1 MSLGDD
7 WKIGLIV
14 GPSGSGKSTLLR
26 EFGEEQNIEWDSN
39 KAVCSHFNDATDAE
53 ERLSSVGFN
62 SIPSWMRPYHVL
74 SNGEQFRA
82 DLARRIEDGAIIDEY
97 TSVVDR
103 NVARSCSVAVKKY
116 IDKKGLKNIV
126 FATCHYDIIEWL
138 EPDWIYDT
146 VSQTIDSRR
155 LLRRPDIEVE
165 VLPCTVKAWEMFRNH
180 PSSLRGHQSKF
191 KVLDRSL
198 ERGTCRIF

>member
-1 MSLGDD
+1 MKHSKVEPDDITSEISRVFDYEFDGTTSFKPLEISPLDLMSLGDD

-26 EFGEEQNIEWDSN
+26 EFGEEQNIGGIRTKQFVLIS
-39 KAVCSHFNDATDAE
+39 NDATDAE

-82 DLARRIEDGAIIDEY
+82 DLARGIEDGAIIDEY

-103 NVARSCSVAVKKY
+103 NVCSFLFGCCKEVHRQE
-116 IDKKGLKNIV
+116 G
-126 FATCHYDIIEWL
+126 
-138 EPDWIYDT
+138 
-146 VSQTIDSRR
+146 SQEHR
-155 LLRRPDIEVE
+155 LCDMPLRHHRVVGTRLDLRHSLADHRFTEV
-165 VLPCTVKAWEMFRNH
+165 T
-180 PSSLRGHQSKF
+180 
-191 KVLDRSL
+191 
-198 ERGTCRIF
+198 